1 VQISLASAWRPRG
14 ELNRFLR
21 LLPRLE
27 QVYPV
32 MSISLPPDASPAV
45 VQPLRSL
52 PAVHLVE
59 TEDWSWGR
67 HLALFDALDVGLEH
81 IHYIDFD
88 RLLRWVE
95 TRPEEW
101 LESVQKIQHV
111 DCLIMGRTAATYA
124 THPQA
129 LVKTEAISNAVVS
142 HLVGLKVDVSAGSKG
157 FSREATEHLR
167 KYSRPGRALGMDGE
181 WPVLLMRG
189 GFQINYSEVEGL
201 DWESADRYQERSAGS
216 AGQKLAAQAYD
227 SDPASWAHRVS
238 VAQEIIES
246 AMEAAVRSL
255 PEKS

>member
-21 LLPRLE
+21 LLSRLE

-32 MSISLPPDASPAV
+32 LSITLPPDVSPAV

-52 PAVHLVE
+52 QAVRLVG
-59 TEDWSWGR
+59 TKDWSWGR
-67 HLALFDALDVGLEH
+67 HLALFDALDSGLDH

-95 TRPEEW
+95 TRPQEW
-101 LESVQKIQHV
+101 LESVEKIRHV
-111 DCLIMGRTAATYA
+111 DCLIMGRTAAAYS

-142 HLVGLKVDVSAGSKG
+142 HLVGLQVDVSAGSKG
-157 FSREATEHLR
+157 FSRAAAEHLR
-167 KYSRPGRALGMDGE
+167 KYSRPGRALGTDGE

-189 GFQINYSEVEGL
+189 GFQIHYTEVEGM
-201 DWESADRYQERSAGS
+201 DWESADRYQDRSAGIT
-216 AGQKLAAQAYD
+216 GQKLAAQAYD
-227 SDPASWAHRVS
+227 GDPASWAHRVS

-246 AMEAAVRSL
+246 AMDAAVRPL
-255 PEKS
+255 TEKS